1 MSMQRTVVLVKPDG
15 LQRGLI
21 GEIMTRF
28 ERKGMKLLGLK
39 MMRLTDELLDTWYA
53 HHKDKS
59 FFKDLKS
66 FMTWTPIVA
75 MVWEGQEAVSAVRKI
90 VGVTKGWDAEA
101 GSIRGDF
108 AMSGSQNLIHASD
121 EPANAEKEI
130 ALIFTPEEMFEYEN
144 AGERLVYSDF
154 ERGK

>member
-1 MSMQRTVVLVKPDG
+1 MTMQHTIVLVKPDG

-21 GEIMTRF
+21 GEIMHRF
-28 ERKGMKLLGLK
+28 ERKGMKLIGLK
-39 MMRLTDELLDTWYA
+39 MMRLNDELLDTWYA

-59 FFKDLKS
+59 FFKDLKA

-90 VGVTKGWDAEA
+90 VGVTKGYEAEA

-121 EPANAEKEI
+121 EPSTAEKEI
-130 ALIFTPEEMFEYEN
+130 ALIFTPEEMFEYDSAEQCLIYTE
-144 AGERLVYSDF
+144 AER
-154 ERGK
+154 KQ